1 MTLDRLHN
9 QFSAAEARQRCL
21 RYRKRML
28 DVSQHLAAIHMAPA
42 LSALEI
48 TDACYN
54 ALMRRGEDGSFIDTF
69 VMSKGHGYL
78 CQATILEDLGIM
90 PSEQMDSYGTPKSR
104 LGGHPD
110 HGVWGIEASTG
121 SLGHGFG
128 MAVGMA
134 AADRIKGD
142 DRRIYV
148 IVGDG
153 EMQEGS
159 SWEAVMM
166 AATLELKNLV
176 VFCDYNDSQ
185 GLGPISES
193 HPYLEPLAAKVK
205 EFGWEVA
212 DVNGHDAEQIVGA
225 VRGRSGERPFFC
237 VCRTIKGRGV
247 SYMENVPIWH
257 YRSPNKDEYAQA
269 IAELAEVA
277 S

>member
-1 MTLDRLHN
+1 MTIDRLHN
-9 QFSAAEARQRCL
+9 QLNASEARQRCM
-21 RYRKRML
+21 RYRRRML
-28 DVSQHLAAIHMAPA
+28 EVSQHLAAIHMAPA
-42 LSALEI
+42 LSALEL

-54 ALMRRGEDGSFIDTF
+54 TLMRRDEAGNFIDTF
-69 VMSKGHGYL
+69 LMSKGHGYL
-78 CQATILEDLGIM
+78 CQATVLEDLGIM
-90 PSEQMDSYGTPKSR
+90 PKDQMDNYGTPKSR

-110 HGVWGIEASTG
+110 YGVWGIEASTG

-148 IVGDG
+148 VVGDG

-159 SWEAVMM
+159 SWEAITM
-166 AATLELKNLV
+166 AATLHLNNLV
-176 VFCDYNDSQ
+176 VFCDYNNAQ

-193 HPYLEPLAAKVK
+193 HPYLDPLTAKVR

-212 DVNGHDAEQIVGA
+212 DINGHDVEAIVAA
-225 VRGRSGERPFFC
+225 VDNRAGERPFFC
-237 VCRTIKGRGV
+237 VSRTIKGRGV
-247 SYMENVPIWH
+247 SYMEHVPIWH
-257 YRSPNKDEYAQA
+257 YRSPNPEEYAQA
-269 IAELAEVA
+269 IAELKEVA